1 MKCPKCRSERIS
13 QERRIDGDAICMDCH
28 HRGKP
33 EEFLRETNFD
43 RIAASP
49 ETLAEAMVFET
60 IKGTWRYRI
69 GEKISVQAFRSRW
82 EAERGAVEYLKQ
94 EVENEQHS

>member
-28 HRGKP
+28 HRGKSK
-33 EEFLRETNFD
+33 EFLRETNFD

-49 ETLAEAMVFET
+49 EALANAMVFET
-60 IKGTWRYRI
+60 MPHVWRFRI
-69 GEKISVQAFRSRW
+69 GEMISVQSFSSTD
-82 EAERGAVEYLKQ
+82 EAKQAAVEYLQ
-94 EVENEQHS
+94 QAVDSM

>member
-13 QERRIDGDAICMDCH
+13 LERRIDGDAVCMDCH
-28 HRGKP
+28 HHGKS

-49 ETLAEAMVFET
+49 EALAEAMVFET

-82 EAERGAVEYLKQ
+82 EAERGAVEYLRQ
-94 EVENEQHS
+94 EVKQ